1 MKTCIV
7 KELLPGK
14 DGYVR
19 TVKVEIPTEN
29 GGKRNLIRSLQQLVP
44 LVISVN
50 HDKVK
55 ESPKNETAHAPNCS
69 DATQA
74 DAAQDNATQANAG
87 LKRNAAAIGETI
99 RCEMYK

>member
-1 MKTCIV
+1 MYEQSRWKSQQKMAV
-7 KELLPGK
+7 
-14 DGYVR
+14 
-19 TVKVEIPTEN
+19 
-29 GGKRNLIRSLQQLVP
+29 KRNLIRSLQQLVP

-74 DAAQDNATQANAG
+74 DAAQDNANTS
-87 LKRNAAAIGETI
+87 
-99 RCEMYK
+99 